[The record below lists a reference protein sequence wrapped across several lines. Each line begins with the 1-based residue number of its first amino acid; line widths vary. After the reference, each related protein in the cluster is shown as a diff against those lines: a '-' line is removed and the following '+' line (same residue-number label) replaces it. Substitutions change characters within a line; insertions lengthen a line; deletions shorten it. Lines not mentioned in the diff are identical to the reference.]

1 MLSKYLFKQA
11 LFSDARSLARRFR
24 EKRMRYFEQEFFRA
38 AFGDALNNDP
48 SRIIRILDIG
58 GTYDFWNALAFR
70 YLNRCEITLLN
81 LEKRGNGESMPNVRF
96 MAGNATDLSVF
107 GDGTFDL
114 VFSNSCIE
122 HIGRFPEWRKMAD
135 GMRRVGSH
143 YFLQTPNRHFP
154 LEPHF
159 MFPFFQFLPL
169 PVRAW
174 LFQHFDLGY
183 FPKKRRPGSLPA
195 GSGQHPPFVPA
206 RSETPVSRRTGEAGT
221 AAGPDQIL
229 HDPQSSAGLPTKAQ
243 GAKPCTVL
251 NCIATTAK

>member
-1 MLSKYLFKQA
+1 MLNKYLFKQA

-38 AFGDALNNDP
+38 AFGDALNDDP
-48 SRIIRILDIG
+48 SRTIRILDIG

-70 YLNRCEITLLN
+70 YLNRCEITLFN

-96 MAGNATDLSVF
+96 MAGNATDLSAF
-107 GDGTFDL
+107 GNGTFDL

-143 YFLQTPNRHFP
+143 YFLQTPNRYFP

-183 FPKKRRPGSLPA
+183 FRKNADRTACLREADSIHLLSLRDLKRLFPDGQVKRERLLGLTKSFMIHSPLPDC
-195 GSGQHPPFVPA
+195 QQKHKEQNHVP
-206 RSETPVSRRTGEAGT
+206 S
-221 AAGPDQIL
+221 
-229 HDPQSSAGLPTKAQ
+229 
-243 GAKPCTVL
+243 
-251 NCIATTAK
+251 